1 MARGALLPY
10 FEHLPSSPRPY
21 LPATFHPARPR
32 KALTRPV
39 DYKHTSR
46 ETDGIQ
52 CPPVLCTP
60 DSLLLVEGSLQGLVL
75 LAHVDALGSFHHCSR
90 LCFC

>member
-46 ETDGIQ
+46 RPTGYSALLF
-52 CPPVLCTP
+52 CVRLTVYCLLKVVSRASF
-60 DSLLLVEGSLQGLVL
+60 SLLM
-75 LAHVDALGSFHHCSR
+75 
-90 LCFC
+90 